1 LPADQRQVILARHC
15 HGRSL
20 AEIAEEL
27 DRTPAAVAGL
37 LRRGL
42 AALRDGLSEG

>member
-1 LPADQRQVILARHC
+1 VILARHC

-20 AEIAEEL
+20 FDIAAEL
-27 DRTPAAVAGL
+27 DRTPAAIAGL

-42 AALRDGLSEG
+42 ASLRQSLDGEI